1 MAINVQIK
9 GDRKFEDTVATNNY
23 RNGTSVNNAY
33 TQPWMTGLDAF
44 NTNPMYTTPMHDG
57 TTAQAFYAS
66 QVPLSFASLYGN
78 RTFHGVSPFMAAN
91 TTPFAF
97 TNSAATPFSTTQYA
111 AAPASL
117 GMMNAQ
123 VDLATTPKMNNWKSL
138 NDSMSTAWAI
148 AEQQSLQFASIAS
161 YWSKVARQ
169 ASMNGPMTQMAPVD
183 IYETE
188 DEFVL
193 LTDIPGASIDDI
205 EILVEDGMLIIKG
218 IVHPISREEL
228 GLQNKAVTLLQ
239 EKPATRSFHRTFPIS
254 TSVMV
259 DKLSARLADG
269 VLSITLPKVKAS
281 CTSARRV
288 AVANA

>member
-33 TQPWMTGLDAF
+33 TQPWMTGVDAF

-57 TTAQAFYAS
+57 MTAQAFYAS
-66 QVPLSFASLYGN
+66 QVPSSFASLYGN
-78 RTFHGVSPFMAAN
+78 RMFQGVSPFMAAN
-91 TTPFAF
+91 TTPFAC
-97 TNSAATPFSTTQYA
+97 TNSAT
-111 AAPASL
+111 APASL
-117 GMMNAQ
+117 EMMNAQ
-123 VDLATTPKMNNWKSL
+123 TDLASMPRMNNMKSL

-169 ASMNGPMTQMAPVD
+169 ASMNGSMTQTTPVD

-193 LTDIPGASIDDI
+193 LTEVPGASIDDI
-205 EILVEDGMLIIKG
+205 EILIEDGMLIIKG
-218 IVHPISREEL
+218 MIHPVTREEL
-228 GLQNKAVTLLQ
+228 GLKNKAVTLLQ
-239 EKPATRSFHRTFPIS
+239 EKPATRSFHRMFPIS

-269 VLSITLPKVKAS
+269 ILSITLPKVKAS
-281 CTSARRV
+281 STSARRV